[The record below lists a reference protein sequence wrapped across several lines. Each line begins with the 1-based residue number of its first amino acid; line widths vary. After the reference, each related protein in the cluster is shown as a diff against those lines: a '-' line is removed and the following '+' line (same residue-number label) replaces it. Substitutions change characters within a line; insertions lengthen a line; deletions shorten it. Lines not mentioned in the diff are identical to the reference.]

1 MADPNP
7 GGRDLSGSPETD
19 RGGRTV
25 SGAPGSLAIVGVT
38 ASGKSAVALAVARS
52 LGQAEIISVDSMQV
66 YRGMDIGT
74 DKPSAAV
81 RAEVPHH
88 LIDVADPSE
97 DYSLT
102 MFQAAARQAR
112 SNIASRGRAAVLV
125 GGTGLY
131 HRAVIDDLDIP
142 GRYPEA
148 VAALEEEPDAPTLH
162 RRLVELDP
170 VAAARMEPTNR
181 RRIVRALE
189 VTVGSGR
196 PFSSYGPGL
205 GVYPPRDIAQVGL
218 SLPRDEINRRIEQ
231 RYQRQMAAG
240 FLPETEALAARQPPL
255 SRTAS
260 QALGYRELLAHLNG
274 EMSLDE
280 AVALAV
286 TRTRKFARRQE
297 RWFRRDPRIVW
308 LDAGADAESLA
319 DEVLSRMS
327 TQIVHE

>member
-1 MADPNP
+1 MAHPDP
-7 GGRDLSGSPETD
+7 GGRALST
-19 RGGRTV
+19 
-25 SGAPGSLAIVGVT
+25 LAIVGVT
-38 ASGKSAVALAVARS
+38 ATGKSAVALAIARR
-52 LGQAEIISVDSMQV
+52 LGNAEIISVDSMQV

-74 DKPSAAV
+74 DKPSEEV

-88 LIDVADPSE
+88 LIDVADPTY

-112 SNIASRGRAAVLV
+112 AGIADRNRVAVLV

-142 GRYPEA
+142 GRFPDS
-148 VAALEEEPDAPTLH
+148 VAELEEEPDTAALH
-162 RRLVELDP
+162 RRLAELDP
-170 VAAARMEPTNR
+170 LAASRMEPTNR

-205 GVYPPRDIAQVGL
+205 NTYPPCDIAQIGL
-218 SLPRDEINRRIEQ
+218 WLPRDEIDCRIEQ
-231 RYQRQMAAG
+231 RYHQQLEAG
-240 FLPETEALAARQPPL
+240 FLAEVQALAARGRPL

-260 QALGYRELLAHLNG
+260 QALGYKELLAHING

-286 TRTRKFARRQE
+286 TRTRRFARRQE

-308 LDAGADAESLA
+308 LEADSDVQALAAEALTRLGQHQPDA
-319 DEVLSRMS
+319 
-327 TQIVHE
+327 

>member
-1 MADPNP
+1 MAHPHS
-7 GGRDLSGSPETD
+7 GGRALSNSSASD
-19 RGGRTV
+19 
-25 SGAPGSLAIVGVT
+25 SLGAQGALAIVGVT
-38 ASGKSAVALAVARS
+38 ATGKSAAALAIAR
-52 LGQAEIISVDSMQV
+52 LRGGAEIISVDSMQV

-74 DKPSAAV
+74 DKPSAEV

-102 MFQAAARQAR
+102 RFQVAARQAR
-112 SNIASRGRAAVLV
+112 SDIADRNRTAVLV

-131 HRAVIDDLDIP
+131 HRAVIDDLTIP
-142 GRYPEA
+142 GRYPE
-148 VAALEEEPDAPTLH
+148 VVVELEEEPDTGALH
-162 RRLVELDP
+162 RRLTKLDP
-170 VAAARMEPTNR
+170 LAASRMEPTNR

-205 GVYPPRDIAQVGL
+205 SEYRPCDIVQIGL
-218 SLPRDEINRRIEQ
+218 WRPRDEVDRCIEQ
-231 RYQRQMAAG
+231 RYFEQLKAG
-240 FLPETEALAARQPPL
+240 FLAEVETLAARGRGL

-260 QALGYRELLAHLNG
+260 QALGYKELLAHLNG

-280 AVALAV
+280 AVSLAV
-286 TRTRKFARRQE
+286 TRTRQFARRQE

-308 LDAGADAESLA
+308 LDAGAEVESLA
-319 DEVLSRMS
+319 EEALARLGQDRPNA
-327 TQIVHE
+327 

>member
-1 MADPNP
+1 MAHPNP
-7 GGRDLSGSPETD
+7 GGRALST
-19 RGGRTV
+19 
-25 SGAPGSLAIVGVT
+25 LAIVGVT
-38 ASGKSAVALAVARS
+38 ATGKSAVALAIARL
-52 LGQAEIISVDSMQV
+52 LGSAEIISVDSMQV

-74 DKPSAAV
+74 DKPSVEA

-102 MFQAAARQAR
+102 RFQAAARQAR
-112 SNIASRGRAAVLV
+112 ADIADRNRMAMLV

-131 HRAVIDDLDIP
+131 HRAVIDNLDIP
-142 GRYPEA
+142 GRFPE
-148 VAALEEEPDAPTLH
+148 VVVELEEEPDTGALH
-162 RRLVELDP
+162 RRLTKLDP
-170 VAAARMEPTNR
+170 LAASRMEPTNR

-205 GVYPPRDIAQVGL
+205 SEYPPCDIAQIGL
-218 SLPRDEINRRIEQ
+218 WRPRDEVDRRIEQ
-231 RYQRQMAAG
+231 RYHQQVEAG
-240 FLPETEALAARQPPL
+240 FLAEVEALASRACPL

-260 QALGYRELLAHLNG
+260 QALGYKELLAHLNG
-274 EMSLDE
+274 QMPLDE
-280 AVALAV
+280 AVALAI

-308 LDAGADAESLA
+308 LDADAEAQTLA
-319 DEVLSRMS
+319 AEALTRLEQHRSDA
-327 TQIVHE
+327 

>member
-1 MADPNP
+1 
-7 GGRDLSGSPETD
+7 
-19 RGGRTV
+19 
-25 SGAPGSLAIVGVT
+25 
-38 ASGKSAVALAVARS
+38 
-52 LGQAEIISVDSMQV
+52 MQV
-66 YRGMDIGT
+66 YREMDIGT
-74 DKPSAAV
+74 DKPAAAV

-112 SNIASRGRAAVLV
+112 SDIANRGLTAVLV

-131 HRAVIDDLDIP
+131 HRAVIDDLEIP
-142 GRYPEA
+142 GRYPET
-148 VAALEEEPDAPTLH
+148 VAALEQEPDTEALH
-162 RRLVELDP
+162 HRLMQLDP
-170 VAAARMEPTNR
+170 LAASRMEPTNR

-205 GVYPPRDIAQVGL
+205 REYPPCGITQIGL
-218 SLPRDEINRRIEQ
+218 SLSRAEIDRRIEQ
-231 RYQRQMAAG
+231 RYHQQMEAG
-240 FLPETEALAARQPPL
+240 FLAEVEALADRRPSL

-260 QALGYRELLAHLNG
+260 QALGYKELLGHLNG

-280 AVALAV
+280 ALAFAI
-286 TRTRKFARRQE
+286 TRTRQFARRQE

-308 LDAGADAESLA
+308 LNADDDPEALA
-319 DEVLSRMS
+319 DEVLFRM
-327 TQIVHE
+327 TQHESPG

>member
-1 MADPNP
+1 M
-7 GGRDLSGSPETD
+7 
-19 RGGRTV
+19 
-25 SGAPGSLAIVGVT
+25 GVT
-38 ASGKSAVALAVARS
+38 ATGKSAVSLAIARR
-52 LGQAEIISVDSMQV
+52 LGRSEIISVDSMQV
-66 YRGMDIGT
+66 YREMDIGT

-102 MFQAAARQAR
+102 MFQNAARQAR
-112 SNIASRGRAAVLV
+112 LEIADRGRVAVLV

-142 GRYPEA
+142 GRFPE
-148 VAALEEEPDAPTLH
+148 VAAELERDTDTVALH

-170 VAAARMEPTNR
+170 AAASRMEPTNR
-181 RRIVRALE
+181 RRIIRALE

-196 PFSSYGPGL
+196 PFSSFGPGL
-205 GVYPPRDIAQVGL
+205 GEYPPSAVAQVGL
-218 SLPRDEINRRIEQ
+218 SLPRDEIDRRIER
-231 RYQRQMAAG
+231 RYHQQMEAG
-240 FLPETEALAARQPPL
+240 FLAEVEALANRQPPL

-260 QALGYRELLAHLNG
+260 QALGYKELLAHLHG

-308 LDAGADAESLA
+308 LVADVDAESLA
-319 DEVLSRMS
+319 DQALTRVPQLGLG
-327 TQIVHE
+327 TGD

>member
-1 MADPNP
+1 MA
-7 GGRDLSGSPETD
+7 
-19 RGGRTV
+19 
-25 SGAPGSLAIVGVT
+25 I
-38 ASGKSAVALAVARS
+38 ARR
-52 LGQAEIISVDSMQV
+52 LGNAEIISVDSMQV
-66 YRGMDIGT
+66 YREMDIGT
-74 DKPSAAV
+74 DKPTAAV

-88 LIDVADPSE
+88 LVDVADPSE

-102 MFQAAARQAR
+102 VFQAAVRQAR
-112 SNIASRGRAAVLV
+112 SEIAERGRRAVLV

-131 HRAVIDDLDIP
+131 HRAVIDDLEIP

-148 VAALEEEPDAPTLH
+148 AAALEEEADTEALH

-205 GVYPPRDIAQVGL
+205 STYPPRGIAQFGL
-218 SLPRDEINRRIEQ
+218 SLSRAEIDRRIEQ
-231 RYQRQMAAG
+231 RYHQQMEAG
-240 FLPETEALAARQPPL
+240 FLAEVEALADRRPPL

-260 QALGYRELLAHLNG
+260 QALGYKELLEHLNG

-286 TRTRKFARRQE
+286 ARTRKFARRQE

-308 LDAGADAESLA
+308 LDADADAESLA
-319 DEVLSRMS
+319 DEALSR
-327 TQIVHE
+327 TPTHTAQE